1 MNSIAGAGQR
11 LRLAGIVA
19 ALLTVMLTSVDVHAQ
34 IKLLHVDPQQT
45 DPAIEEVQGPHI
57 ALYDPQV
64 ASTHLLFLFIVG
76 TGSKA
81 ESSLPI
87 DSAFAKWGYHAISL
101 DYEDRVLAVACAH
114 SQDSAC
120 FDHYR
125 DAIINGA
132 PVSEKISV
140 DPANSI
146 LNRLQKLLVYLV
158 NHDPDGGWGEFVDN
172 GQPVWSRIVV
182 AGHSQG
188 SGHAA
193 YLGKMFKV
201 DKVLMFSG
209 PQDYLDDLDKPAPW
223 QAGPSAT
230 PPSRF
235 FAFLNVNDPFN
246 VHHQIANC
254 SVLMDLKKP
263 ETLMVEPDQAIT
275 GNYRI
280 LINSET
286 ERAHGSTL
294 LPKFEN
300 VWKYMATAGD
310 DDAGLK
316 PSPPVPLPPTPA
328 Y

>member
-1 MNSIAGAGQR
+1 MKV
-11 LRLAGIVA
+11 LR
-19 ALLTVMLTSVDVHAQ
+19 
-34 IKLLHVDPQQT
+34 VDPQQT
-45 DPAIEEVQGPHI
+45 DAAIEEVQGPHI

-64 ASTHLLFLFIVG
+64 ASAHRLFLFVVG

-101 DYEDRVLAVACAH
+101 DYEDKVPAVACAH
-114 SQDSAC
+114 GLDIAC

-125 DAIINGA
+125 DAIITGA
-132 PVSEKISV
+132 AVSDKISV
-140 DPANSI
+140 DRANSI

-158 NHDPDGGWGEFVDN
+158 KQDPDGGWGEFVDN

-263 ETLMVEPDQAIT
+263 ETLMVEPGQVIEES
-275 GNYRI
+275 YQI
-280 LINSET
+280 LVNSET

-294 LPKFEN
+294 LLKFEN
-300 VWKYMATAGD
+300 VWKYLATVGD
-310 DDAGLK
+310 EDAGLK
-316 PSPPVPLPPTPA
+316 PSPPPLLQPTLA
-328 Y
+328 H